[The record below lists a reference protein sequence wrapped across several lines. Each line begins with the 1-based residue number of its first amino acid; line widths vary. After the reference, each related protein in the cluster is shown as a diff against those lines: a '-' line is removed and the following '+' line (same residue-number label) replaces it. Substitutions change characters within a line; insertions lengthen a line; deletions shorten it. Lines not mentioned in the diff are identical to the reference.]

1 MTKYVVIIILK
12 MNFISVKRMET
23 LASLEDRKSFSTI
36 HYLLKTVNDFLS
48 DCSDEELEYFKQQ
61 AVQLEEYDVAK
72 WIKEEQTQRTFSSK
86 RMPSEVIHL
95 VQKSSEDVE
104 NVLKEKVPSNSNVL
118 NSSNDLNTNK
128 NQDSVQ
134 SNESGRS
141 TQSTNS
147 IQNADG
153 DSKNSSSEN
162 KSAKIVP
169 IQQPVYQEENL
180 KKKRLLDFVLPKK
193 WEPLK
198 EVESK
203 NNWIDDIAQ
212 TTENWSDN
220 SVKKEDNISKTL
232 DINIPQKSE
241 TTPIKDI
248 KEKWTMTII
257 SDDVEVSKE
266 LLLSELKKKA
276 TLLRE
281 KSINLVQNH
290 FENDVRYSMYVKELI
305 SYFEEMCSKNSDL
318 IQSLWLN
325 ESFDEIYGRYKTL
338 QTSMVAEQITRA
350 EYFNWVISMFENLE
364 DTIEKAKKWELK
376 DWLWDWSKEL
386 ILK

>member
-1 MTKYVVIIILK
+1 MTKHVVIIILK

-128 NQDSVQ
+128 NQDSDQ

-198 EVESK
+198 KVESK
-203 NNWIDDIAQ
+203 NN
-212 TTENWSDN
+212 
-220 SVKKEDNISKTL
+220 
-232 DINIPQKSE
+232 
-241 TTPIKDI
+241 
-248 KEKWTMTII
+248 
-257 SDDVEVSKE
+257 
-266 LLLSELKKKA
+266 
-276 TLLRE
+276 
-281 KSINLVQNH
+281 
-290 FENDVRYSMYVKELI
+290 
-305 SYFEEMCSKNSDL
+305 
-318 IQSLWLN
+318 
-325 ESFDEIYGRYKTL
+325 
-338 QTSMVAEQITRA
+338 
-350 EYFNWVISMFENLE
+350 
-364 DTIEKAKKWELK
+364 
-376 DWLWDWSKEL
+376 
-386 ILK
+386 